1 MSYDI
6 NDMPQPCPLAANAI
20 DLTGQKINA
29 LTFIY
34 PCKEKQGGR
43 LKWVCQCDCGNYIVV
58 LATNVKK
65 GNTKSCGC
73 IKKTDPSARKD
84 LTNQKFGKLLVIGEP
99 ESRNNRGT
107 YWKCQCACGNI
118 VYKCS
123 TDLVNGRTSSC
134 GCLKSELHSTMNDLT
149 NQTFGNLIALYT
161 NKVSKDGQRIWHCR
175 CDCGKEVDVL
185 AGNLRKGN
193 TTSCGCKKSKNNEL
207 IEKYLQNKNITYKR
221 EYSFKDL
228 FYKEK
233 GILKFDFALFKKD
246 NLIGLIE
253 YQGIQHFQ
261 PIDFFGGEEEYKEQV
276 IRDKM
281 KAEYCNKNNYK
292 LFFITYQENTE
303 ERLEEILNELY
314 S

>member
-1 MSYDI
+1 MNYEIDEL
-6 NDMPQPCPLAANAI
+6 PQKCKLNKTAI
-20 DLTGQKINA
+20 DLTNQKFYN
-29 LTFIY
+29 LTFLY
-34 PCKEKQGGR
+34 PCRVNNR
-43 LKWVCQCDCGNYIVV
+43 LKWVCKCDCGNYIIVFSS
-58 LATNVKK
+58 NVKK

-73 IKKTDPSARKD
+73 IKKEQPSARKD
-84 LTNQKFGKLLVIGEP
+84 LTGQKFGKLLVIGEP
-99 ESRNNRGT
+99 ESRNDRGT

-123 TDLVNGRTSSC
+123 ADLVNSRTSSC

-149 NQTFGNLIALYT
+149 NQTFGNLTALYT
-161 NKVSKDGQRIWHCR
+161 DKVGKGGQRIWHCR
-175 CDCGKEVDVL
+175 CDCGKEIDVL
-185 AGNLRKGN
+185 AGNLRRGN

-207 IEKYLQNKNITYKR
+207 IEKYLQNKNINYKR

-233 GILKFDFALFKKD
+233 GILKFDFALFEKD

-261 PIDFFGGEEEYKEQV
+261 PIDFFGGEKGYKEQI

-281 KAEYCNKNNYK
+281 KVEYCNKNNYK

-303 ERLEEILNELY
+303 KRLEEILNELY
-314 S
+314 GE